1 MKIFSMAL
9 GPHDHNTYDGVFHNQ
24 RERYTRLKHNV
35 SPNKKL
41 WDTIL
46 DQYSPE
52 ELQEEANTINTSAE
66 FYDQYFKPDKHEV
79 FAFTTTIGGLKR
91 IKQNKIE

>member
-52 ELQEEANTINTSAE
+52 ELQEEARGVRP
-66 FYDQYFKPDKHEV
+66 FYKLTAKLESQEGHNV
-79 FAFTTTIGGLKR
+79 IV
-91 IKQNKIE
+91 